1 VIKIKYFGT
10 SELWTLALLSGIG
23 VAWAVKAFVKISKAH
38 FNPAVTLGS
47 LISGHILPN
56 QIVLYLF
63 AQAIGA
69 FAASGI

>member
-1 VIKIKYFGT
+1 MNFGFIT
-10 SELWTLALLSGIG
+10 RV

-38 FNPAVTLGS
+38 FNPAVKLGS
-47 LISGHILPN
+47 LISGHIVPK
-56 QIVLYLF
+56 QIVIYLS